1 MNLQYHYYQSRLN
14 QELALSENTSIPEI
28 AATHRQLA
36 EFYRGKVEAA
46 YGEVSSSLKSSNL
59 TPLVTSRPD

>member
-46 YGEVSSSLKSSNL
+46 YGEV
-59 TPLVTSRPD
+59 